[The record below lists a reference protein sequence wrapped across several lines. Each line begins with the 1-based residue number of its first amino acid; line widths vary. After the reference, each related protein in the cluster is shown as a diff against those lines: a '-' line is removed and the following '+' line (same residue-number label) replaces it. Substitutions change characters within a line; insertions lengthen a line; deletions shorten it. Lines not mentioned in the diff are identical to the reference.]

1 MRLPFW
7 IKSSTLASRDVTEE
21 VWEQRPSSS
30 CQNGYRS
37 RGRTCVAGEDEE
49 MGQMD
54 GRGEVRVT
62 DSMRKQHTARSLK
75 LTVDRTTALG
85 IDCDLCL

>member
-1 MRLPFW
+1 MLRLPFW

-37 RGRTCVAGEDEE
+37 HGRTCVAGEDEE

-54 GRGEVRVT
+54 GSGGGTSHRLNEETGYSPRC
-62 DSMRKQHTARSLK
+62 RS
-75 LTVDRTTALG
+75 
-85 IDCDLCL
+85 